1 MSDLKQ
7 ALETIKRGTD
17 EILLEKDLI
26 AKLAEQRPLR
36 IKAGFDPTAPDLHL
50 GHTVL
55 ITKMRQFQDL
65 GHHVQFL
72 IGDFTGLIG
81 DPSGRDSVRKA
92 LSAEEIQA
100 NGETYKEQVFK
111 ILNPDETEVC
121 FNSVWMRE
129 LGVEG
134 LIRLSAQQTV
144 ARMLERNDFSA
155 RFRREEPIYI
165 HEFLYPLCQGYD
177 SVAMRSD
184 VELGGTDQKFNLLI
198 GRQLQQVFD
207 LKPQVAITMP
217 ILEGMDGVKKMSKSL
232 GNYIGITD
240 SADDMFG
247 KLMSISDELMW
258 RYFELLSLDKT
269 VGELAQMRERAGS
282 GEVNPRSYKVELA
295 KELVTRFHDRPAANG
310 AEEAFERRFCGRQI
324 PDGIQQINVSS
335 SDPAGLP
342 IANAVKEAQLTKS
355 TSEARRM
362 VKQGAVRVDKSRVED
377 EQLLLRVGNTY
388 VIQVGK
394 LRFARV
400 TIT

>member
-1 MSDLKQ
+1 MFDRKQ
-7 ALETIKRGTD
+7 ALEIIKRGSD

-26 AKLAEQRPLR
+26 AKLDERRPLR
-36 IKAGFDPTAPDLHL
+36 IKVGFDPTAPDLHL

-65 GHHVQFL
+65 GHHVLFL

-81 DPSGRDSVRKA
+81 DPSGRDSVRKS
-92 LSAEEIQA
+92 LSAEEIQVNA
-100 NGETYKEQVFK
+100 ETYKEQVFK
-111 ILNPDETEVC
+111 ILDPGKTEVC

-177 SVAMRSD
+177 SVAMRCD

-207 LKPQVAITMP
+207 QKPQVAITMP
-217 ILEGMDGVKKMSKSL
+217 ILEGTDGVKKMSKSL
-232 GNYIGITD
+232 DNYIGITEK
-240 SADDMFG
+240 ADDMFG

-258 RYFELLSLDKT
+258 RYFELLSLDKS
-269 VGELAQMRERAGS
+269 VSELAQMSQKATS
-282 GEVNPRSYKVELA
+282 GDVNPRSYKVELA
-295 KELVTRFHDRPAANG
+295 KELVTRFHSRKAANS
-310 AEEAFERRFCGRQI
+310 AEDTFDRRFRGRQT
-324 PDGIQQINVSS
+324 PDDIQQISVSS
-335 SDPAGLP
+335 NDAISVP

-355 TSEARRM
+355 TSEARRL
-362 VKQGAVRVDKSRVED
+362 VRQGAVRVDETKVED
-377 EQLLLRVGNTY
+377 EELHLNVGRTY

>member
-92 LSAEEIQA
+92 LSAAEIQA
-100 NGETYKEQVFK
+100 NAETYKEQVFK

-310 AEEAFERRFCGRQI
+310 AEEAFERRFRGRQI

>member
-1 MSDLKQ
+1 MSDTKQ
-7 ALETIKRGTD
+7 ALQTIKRGTD

-26 AKLAEQRPLR
+26 AKLGEKRALR

-55 ITKMRQFQDL
+55 LTKMRQFQDL
-65 GHHVQFL
+65 GHRVQFL

-92 LSAEEIQA
+92 LNVEEIQA
-100 NGETYKEQVFK
+100 NAETYKTQVFK
-111 ILNPDETEVC
+111 ILDPQRTEVC
-121 FNSVWMRE
+121 FNSVWMKD

-144 ARMLERNDFSA
+144 ARMLERNDFSE

-177 SVAMRSD
+177 SVVMRSD

-198 GRQLQQVFD
+198 GRQLQQAHAQT
-207 LKPQVAITMP
+207 PQVAITMP
-217 ILEGMDGVKKMSKSL
+217 LLEGTDGVKKMSKSL
-232 GNYIGITD
+232 GNYIGID
-240 SADDMFG
+240 ESADDMFG
-247 KLMSISDELMW
+247 KIMSISDQLMW
-258 RYFELLSLDKT
+258 RYFELLSLDKS
-269 VGELAQMRERAGS
+269 VGDLATMHAQASSRAA
-282 GEVNPRSYKVELA
+282 NPRGFKVELA
-295 KELVTRFHDRPAANG
+295 KELVTRFHSRPAAD
-310 AEEAFERRFCGRQI
+310 AAAEAFDRRFRRGHL
-324 PDGIQQINVSS
+324 PDEIQEVNVPSGDPVGI
-335 SDPAGLP
+335 P
-342 IANAVKEAQLTKS
+342 IANALKEAQLTKS

-362 VKQGAVRVDKSRVED
+362 IRQGAVRVDNERVED
-377 EQLLLRVGNTY
+377 EQLTLQVGQSY

-400 TIT
+400 TAS

>member
-1 MSDLKQ
+1 MSDIKQ

-26 AKLAEQRPLR
+26 AKLDEQRPLR

-92 LSAEEIQA
+92 LSAEEIEA
-100 NGETYKEQVFK
+100 NAETYKEQVFK

-217 ILEGMDGVKKMSKSL
+217 ILEGTDGVKKMSKSL

-258 RYFELLSLDKT
+258 RYFELLSLDKS
-269 VGELAQMRERAGS
+269 VGELAQMRQRAGS

-295 KELVTRFHDRPAANG
+295 KELVTRFHDRRAANG
-310 AEEAFERRFCGRQI
+310 AEEAFERRFRGRQI
-324 PDGIQQINVSS
+324 PDEIQQINVSS

-362 VKQGAVRVDKSRVED
+362 VKQGAVRVDKTRVED

-388 VIQVGK
+388 IIQVGK